1 MRRISIVI
9 PLYNEILNIFSLI
22 SEIELFIANKFIY
35 ELILVDDCSKD
46 GTFIELKN
54 KLSTNNIIILKND
67 INRGQSYSICKG
79 IKNAKYENIVTID
92 GDGQNPPKDI
102 LTVSDIFFNNSL
114 NYRLN
119 LLPMQKGDVYK
130 TYADNKKLM
139 KLIKKYHFI
148 NIEKGIELFLKW
160 FQNYHNI

>member
-54 KLSTNNIIILKND
+54 KLSTNNII
-67 INRGQSYSICKG
+67 
-79 IKNAKYENIVTID
+79 T
-92 GDGQNPPKDI
+92 
-102 LTVSDIFFNNSL
+102 T
-114 NYRLN
+114 
-119 LLPMQKGDVYK
+119 
-130 TYADNKKLM
+130 
-139 KLIKKYHFI
+139 
-148 NIEKGIELFLKW
+148 
-160 FQNYHNI
+160 